1 MLSLSGPLALE
12 ALENFKLLNTLG
24 NFEALWCVIV
34 TEMFLW
40 DSLTLSP
47 EVLESKTLLPTD
59 L

>member
-1 MLSLSGPLALE
+1 LKV
-12 ALENFKLLNTLG
+12 LENFKLLNTLG
-24 NFEALWCVIV
+24 NFEALWCGIV
-34 TEMFLW
+34 KEMFLW